1 MIDSAHTKGRT
12 RVRLIVCLSLA
23 LAAASACA
31 VEIVYRSIAPDG
43 TVTYSDR
50 PSEGAT
56 AVVLATSRPV
66 EPPPSRIPAQP
77 RPNAGSGVAGRPEAP
92 PQQSA
97 AERAEE
103 RARNCATARER
114 AEQYAAAHRLYRT
127 LENGEREYL
136 NDGEIDEARARAA
149 ADVETWCD

>member
-1 MIDSAHTKGRT
+1 M
-12 RVRLIVCLSLA
+12 RLIVCLSLA

-43 TVTYSDR
+43 TVVYSDR

-56 AVVLATSRPV
+56 PVVLATSQAVQSSSQRTAA
-66 EPPPSRIPAQP
+66 RP
-77 RPNAGSGVAGRPEAP
+77 RPNPASSAAGRPEG
-92 PQQSA
+92 QQSA
-97 AERAEE
+97 ADRAAE

-114 AEQYAAAHRLYRT
+114 VEQYSTAHRLYRT

-136 NDGEIDEARARAA
+136 NDGEIDEARNRAA